1 MVVRTPPLGSLRR
14 GLLPQIHQPLVLNK
28 RESQQLLQSITT
40 SFRKNLDR
48 EHGWETDE
56 TSTTTATKARSDL
69 TEPPAST
76 ANHRPTDRH
85 LRAILTNPLFAQ
97 PRDVHIDAPTHAAI
111 SKALPIFDAAVAKGL
126 MTTRRA
132 AGFLAT
138 IRAQLSA
145 ESPNDIRQRMA
156 SSEAGLRVLK
166 WLRASG
172 QENSLDFLRD
182 TALVKV
188 IVPFLYAEGLQEVA
202 WTWLARLA
210 ARATELEYE
219 HAPGRTNAQT
229 LSRLISVI
237 ISENSASNF
246 SLDSSFAALARV
258 NDILPREKP
267 VAATALRSTW
277 AQLSWATTVGALERP
292 KPSVALFENFVD
304 IGRPLSLPLDQA
316 HLALHHPTTP
326 TYSAAI
332 EYLRLRQ
339 QIVDDLTT
347 MKPRGQQRVL
357 CLVLD
362 VAERLRRT
370 GQATEAAWVERMRNA
385 IYDRLN
391 LGIMNAQVVSLD
403 SGLPFHRNI

>member
-1 MVVRTPPLGSLRR
+1 MVVRTPPLASLRR
-14 GLLPQIHQPLVLNK
+14 GLLPQIHQPLILNK
-28 RESQQLLQSITT
+28 RESQQLLESITT

-56 TSTTTATKARSDL
+56 TSATKSRSDL
-69 TEPPAST
+69 AEPPTST

-97 PRDVHIDAPTHAAI
+97 PRDVAVEAPTHAAVD
-111 SKALPIFDAAVAKGL
+111 KALPIFDAAVAKGW
-126 MTTRRA
+126 MNTRRA
-132 AGFLAT
+132 AGFLIS
-138 IRAQLSA
+138 IRAQLLA

-172 QENSLDFLRD
+172 QENSLEFLRD

-210 ARATELEYE
+210 ARATELEFE
-219 HAPGRTNAQT
+219 HAPGKPNAAQT

-237 ISENSASNF
+237 ISENGASDF
-246 SLDSSFAALARV
+246 SLDGSFSALARA
-258 NDILPREKP
+258 NEILPREKP
-267 VAATALRSTW
+267 VAVTALRSTW

-316 HLALHHPTTP
+316 HLALHHPTAP
-326 TYSAAI
+326 TSSAAL

-347 MKPRGQQRVL
+347 MRPRGQQRVL

-403 SGLPFHRNI
+403 SGLPFHRNH